1 MVFLNTPYWFKKLY
15 LLIVYKNM
23 AKKKLTEE
31 QIKELEILK
40 NTNRMLEQ
48 TKKEAELRGKKDN
61 VTLLNEAQADI
72 IEKIKQIDG
81 TSPIVKREIITEPN
95 IINDNESD
103 KAIKEI
109 LEKKITIDDD
119 MFEESDDDMF
129 NDMNTDVQYDVIP
142 IPSNGECYKGKM
154 SRIQVSYLTAYDE
167 NLITSP
173 NLYQD
178 GLIIDFLLKHK
189 IMNKSINPE
198 NLCKGDIDAIVL
210 WLRATGYGTDFPI
223 NVLDPETGEYFDTE
237 IDLSTI
243 KMKPFTLKGDENG
256 HFEFTLPVSKD
267 TVKFKFLTRKDER
280 MLKTITELED
290 KQLIK
295 HKLDSLE
302 KNLSRYIKNDTI
314 LERDEKNILIKS
326 ISIMNHWKDSIPDR
340 DSRTYLKGVTNWLE
354 TTMMAVNENY
364 DKEYIRNYIRRMN
377 ARDSYELRKYITEHE
392 PSMDWEIEVERPL
405 SLGGGSFKT
414 FLTIDDTIFL
424 NIT

>member
-1 MVFLNTPYWFKKLY
+1 
-15 LLIVYKNM
+15 M

-48 TKKEAELRGKKDN
+48 TKKETELRGKSKN
-61 VTLLNEAQADI
+61 IQIIEAAQADV

-81 TSPIVKREIITEPN
+81 TAPVTKREIITESN
-95 IINDNESD
+95 IVNEYNDSD
-103 KAIKEI
+103 KLIKKV
-109 LEKKITIDDD
+109 LEQKSVTDDD
-119 MFEESDDDMF
+119 MFEDDDMF

-198 NLCKGDIDAIVL
+198 NLCKGDIDAIIL

-256 HFEFTLPVSKD
+256 HFDFTLPISKD
-267 TVKFKFLTRKDER
+267 KVKFKFLSRKDER
-280 MLKTITELED
+280 TLKTITELED

-295 HKLDSLE
+295 YKLDSLE
-302 KNLSRYIKNDTI
+302 KSLSKYIKND
-314 LERDEKNILIKS
+314 NILS
-326 ISIMNHWKDSIPDR
+326 R
-340 DSRTYLKGVTNWLE
+340 D
-354 TTMMAVNENY
+354 
-364 DKEYIRNYIRRMN
+364 DKNMLINLL
-377 ARDSYELRKYITEHE
+377 AL
-392 PSMDWEIEVERPL
+392 
-405 SLGGGSFKT
+405 
-414 FLTIDDTIFL
+414 
-424 NIT
+424 

>member
-1 MVFLNTPYWFKKLY
+1 
-15 LLIVYKNM
+15 M

-48 TKKEAELRGKKDN
+48 TKKETELRGKSKN
-61 VTLLNEAQADI
+61 IQIIEAAQADV

-81 TSPIVKREIITEPN
+81 TAPVTKREIITEPN
-95 IINDNESD
+95 IVNEYNDSD
-103 KAIKEI
+103 KLIKKV
-109 LEKKITIDDD
+109 LEQKSVTDDD
-119 MFEESDDDMF
+119 MFEDDDMF

-198 NLCKGDIDAIVL
+198 NLCKGDIDAIIL

-243 KMKPFTLKGDENG
+243 KMKPFILKGDENG
-256 HFEFTLPVSKD
+256 HFDFTLPISKD
-267 TVKFKFLTRKDER
+267 KVKFKFLSRKDER
-280 MLKTITELED
+280 TLKTITELED
-290 KQLIK
+290 KQLVK
-295 HKLDSLE
+295 YKLDSLE
-302 KNLSRYIKNDTI
+302 KSLSKYVKNDTI
-314 LERDEKNILIKS
+314 LSRDDKNMLIKS
-326 ISIMNHWKDSIPDR
+326 ISIMNNWKNSIPDK
-340 DSRTYLKGVTNWLE
+340 DSRTYLRGVTNLLE
-354 TTMMAVNENY
+354 FTMVAVNDNY
-364 DKEYIRNYIRRMN
+364 DKEHIKNYIRRMN
-377 ARDSYELRKYITEHE
+377 ARDSYEFRKYVTEHE
-392 PSMDWEIEVERPL
+392 PAMDWEIEVERPL